1 MTTDPSTPAEAPKSD
16 YDSPWK
22 EALERFFPEFLALL
36 FPAIHARI
44 DWRVPPEFLDK
55 ELQQIGAGSP
65 RGRRY
70 ADKLVRV
77 QARDGQAGSPCSSMS
92 RCRATPKATLASGC
106 FSTRPGCVIATV
118 WMW

>member
-44 DWRVPPEFLDK
+44 DCRVPPEFLDK
-55 ELQQIGAGSP
+55 D
-65 RGRRY
+65 RR
-70 ADKLVRV
+70 R
-77 QARDGQAGSPCSSMS
+77 QPARSALCG
-92 RCRATPKATLASGC
+92 
-106 FSTRPGCVIATV
+106 
-118 WMW
+118 